1 VPDARPS
8 RLRLYTIPPSASF
21 LSTLARAV
29 LDGNLPVTGG
39 PRPDPL
45 TLPRATIY
53 LPTRRAA
60 RALRDAFLAASG
72 GRALLLP
79 RIHAL
84 GDPDEDAALILGTE
98 GGAEHDFAGAAG
110 APSIGALP
118 RRLALMRLILAWSRA
133 RRAAGV
139 AEPDFAGIPLVATP
153 AQASYLAAGLARLMD
168 FVESEE
174 IDLVRLQ
181 ELVPDEYAA
190 HWQLTLDFLAIVT
203 EHWPAYLADN
213 GLISPVAGR
222 NLLMALETERLR
234 RNPPA
239 GPVIVAGSTGTVP
252 ATARLLAVI
261 AALPNGAVVLPGLDQ
276 DLDAASWA
284 SLATHPEHPQ
294 HALAELLRRLGVERD
309 EVALVAGSAPA
320 PAIRARLGIISEV
333 LRPAGESDRWQAF
346 LHGDGPGKGAQLD
359 LWSEPVEQELA
370 LALKPA
376 LAGLSLVEAPTAQ
389 DEAEAIALI
398 LRAAIEEPDRT
409 AALVTPDRALARRVA
424 AALRRFNLAID
435 DSAGTPMTRTV
446 PGAFLELV
454 LGAAESDLAPAAL
467 MALLKHPL
475 TLLGRAPGA
484 IRGAAR
490 ALELAA
496 FRGIYVGQGLSGAA
510 AALKAPREER
520 GRRVSPREIEAADA
534 LIADLNR
541 AFAPLIT
548 AYRTTPP
555 PSATELARAHIACAE
570 ALARDAAG
578 SASGLWQGDAGE
590 ALSLLFTELVI
601 QGGVLHLEAR
611 DYAPFFRS
619 LLAGQV
625 VRPRGLAH
633 PRLFIWGPLEARLQ
647 QPDVVILGGLNEGA
661 WPQPQEAGPWLSRP
675 MREELGL
682 PPPER
687 RNGLAA
693 HDFAQGLGAP
703 NVYLTR
709 ALKVDGV
716 PTVASRWLQRLLA
729 LVDAAG
735 LRAALDPP
743 LPFVD
748 WAKMRDSV
756 PEFDPAKRPAPCPPV
771 EARPGKLSVSRI
783 ERMLANPYD
792 VFARD
797 ILKLY
802 KLDPLGAEPD
812 ARLRGDIVHRALHL
826 FALRHPH
833 DLPADIEG
841 ELVSIADALFAEI
854 GGAPRVAAFW
864 RPQLQRFA
872 RWFAL
877 TEPARRADG
886 VTVHAEMDGALELNI
901 GAGFRLTARA
911 DRIDVGW
918 DGSVV
923 IYDYKTGSAPPIR
936 QVETLFAPQL
946 PLEAA
951 IAASGGFAGLG
962 PSTVRGLR
970 YIEASGRRE
979 GGEERAVGAD
989 PMVLAQSALEALR
1002 ALIARFDRADTP
1014 YEAKRRPGAAFARSY
1029 RYDDYAQLARLKEWV
1044 TANSEEER

>member
-1 VPDARPS
+1 VPNARPS
-8 RLRLYTIPPSASF
+8 RPRLYTIPPSAPF
-21 LSTLARAV
+21 LTTLARAV
-29 LDGNLPVTGG
+29 LDGNLPVADG
-39 PRPDPL
+39 PRPGPL

-60 RALRDAFLAASG
+60 RALREAFLAASG

-84 GDPDEDAALILGTE
+84 GDPDEDAALIFGTE

-110 APSIGALP
+110 APAIGALP

-133 RRAAGV
+133 RRAAGI
-139 AEPDFAGIPLVATP
+139 AESDLAGVPLVATP
-153 AQASYLAAGLARLMD
+153 AQASYLAADLARLMD

-174 IDLVRLQ
+174 ADLARLQ
-181 ELVPDEYAA
+181 ALVPDEYAA

-203 EHWPAYLADN
+203 EHWPDYLADN
-213 GLISPVAGR
+213 GLVSPVARR

-234 RNPPA
+234 SIPPP
-239 GPVIVAGSTGTVP
+239 GPVIAAGSTGTVP

-261 AALPNGAVVLPGLDQ
+261 ASLPNGAVVLPGLDQ

-294 HALAELLRRLGVERD
+294 YALAELLRRLGVERD
-309 EVALVAGSAPA
+309 EVALVAGSAPT
-320 PAIRARLGIISEV
+320 PAMRARLGIISEV
-333 LRPAGESDRWQAF
+333 LRPAGESDRWQEF
-346 LHGDGPGKGAQLD
+346 LHGKSGAAQLD
-359 LWSEPVEQELA
+359 LWSEPVKQDVVP
-370 LALKPA
+370 ALKAA

-398 LRAAIEEPDRT
+398 LRAAIEEPDKT

-424 AALRRFNLAID
+424 ASLRRFDLTID

-454 LGAAESDLAPAAL
+454 LGAAESDFAPAAV

-475 TLLGRAPGA
+475 TLLGRAPGG

-490 ALELAA
+490 ALELGA
-496 FRGIYVGQGLSGAA
+496 FRGIYVGQGLSGVA

-520 GRRVSPREIEAADA
+520 GRRASPREIEAATA
-534 LIADLNR
+534 LVADLEG
-541 AFAPLIT
+541 AFAPLMALFCAASKPI
-548 AYRTTPP
+548 
-555 PSATELARAHIACAE
+555 ATELAQSHIACAE

-578 SASGLWQGDAGE
+578 SASALWQGDAGE
-590 ALSLLFTELVI
+590 ALSLLFTELMI
-601 QGGVLHLEAR
+601 QGGVLRLEAR

-633 PRLFIWGPLEARLQ
+633 PRLSIWGPLEARLQ
-647 QPDVVILGGLNEGA
+647 QPDAVILGSLNEGA

-693 HDFAQGLGAP
+693 HDFAQGLGGP
-703 NVYLTR
+703 TVYLTR

-729 LVDAAG
+729 LVNAAG

-748 WAKMRDSV
+748 WAKMRDFV

-771 EARPGKLSVSRI
+771 AARPRQLSVSRI
-783 ERMLANPYD
+783 ERMIANPYD
-792 VFARD
+792 IFARD

-802 KLDPLGAEPD
+802 PLDPLGAEPD
-812 ARLRGDIVHRALHL
+812 ARQRGDIVHKALHL

-833 DLPADIEG
+833 DLPADIED
-841 ELVSIADALFAEI
+841 ELVQIADALFADI

-864 RPQLQRFA
+864 RPYFQRFA

-877 TEPARRADG
+877 TEPARRAGG
-886 VTVHAEMDGALELNI
+886 VRVHAEVEGVLELAI
-901 GAGFRLTARA
+901 GTGFRLTARA
-911 DRIDVGW
+911 DRIDVGG
-918 DGSVV
+918 DGSVM
-923 IYDYKTGSAPPIR
+923 IYDYKTGSAPPIK

-951 IAASGGFAGLG
+951 IAAGGGFAGLG
-962 PSTVRGLR
+962 PSTVRGLC
-970 YIEASGRRE
+970 YIETSGRRE
-979 GGEERAVGAD
+979 GGEVRAVGLEPVA
-989 PMVLAQSALEALR
+989 LAQGALEALR
-1002 ALIARFDRADTP
+1002 GLIARFDRADTP